1 MKKIIWIIVAVMVMT
16 GSLSACS
23 NKTENNNDT
32 KKIQIVTTIFP
43 EYDWVKNIAGDKADQ
58 IDLTLLAG
66 NGVDLHSYQPSI
78 DDILKISSCDMF
90 IYVGGE
96 SDKWVDDALAQA
108 TNKDMIVINL
118 LDVLG
123 DKVKNEEIVEGM
135 EHEHEHEH
143 DHEHEDD
150 DHDHDEDHDDDHH
163 DHDEDHDHE
172 HEEELDEHV
181 WLSLKN
187 AMLICD
193 KITESLKSIDP
204 SNSDHYQDNA
214 NGYKSKLSI
223 LDAEYNAAVKEASVK
238 TLLFGDRFPFRYMTD
253 DYGLSYY
260 AAFTGCSAETEAS
273 FETVIF
279 LAGKVDE
286 LGLKSILTIEGSDK
300 KIAETIKNSTNTKDQ
315 KILTLNSMQG
325 ITSKDIEGGV
335 TYLSVMTDNLNILKD
350 ALN

>member
-1 MKKIIWIIVAVMVMT
+1 MKKIISIIVAVMLIA

-23 NKTENNNDT
+23 DKQNSDNKQDSQSVSNNSGT
-32 KKIQIVTTIFP
+32 KKLKIVTTIFP
-43 EYDWVKNIAGDKADQ
+43 EYDWVRTIVGENADQ
-58 IDLTLLAG
+58 LDLTMLLD

-78 DDILKISSCDMF
+78 DDILKISTCDMF

-108 TNKDMIVINL
+108 TNKDMVVIDL
-118 LDVLG
+118 LDILG

-135 EHEHEHEH
+135 EHEHEDEDEDH
-143 DHEHEDD
+143 DHEE
-150 DHDHDEDHDDDHH
+150 DHDHDE
-163 DHDEDHDHE
+163 DHE

-181 WLSLKN
+181 WLSLNN
-187 AMLICD
+187 AGIICD
-193 KITESLKSIDP
+193 KITESLKKLDSANADLYQ
-204 SNSDHYQDNA
+204 SNLNA
-214 NGYKSKLSI
+214 YKEKLSS
-223 LDAEYNAAVKEASVK
+223 LDAQYKTAVNESVVK

-279 LAGKVDE
+279 LAGKIDE
-286 LGLKSILTIEGSDK
+286 YNLKSILTIEGSDK
-300 KIAETIKNSTNTKDQ
+300 KIAETIRNNTNTKDQ

-325 ITSKDIEGGV
+325 ITSTDISNGV
-335 TYLSVMTDNLNILKD
+335 TYLTVMTDNLNILKD

>member
-16 GSLSACS
+16 GSMSACS
-23 NKTENNNDT
+23 NKTDNNTDSM
-32 KKIQIVTTIFP
+32 KIQIVTTIFP
-43 EYDWVKNIAGDKADQ
+43 EYDWVKNIAGDKADR
-58 IDLTLLAG
+58 IDLTLLAD

-135 EHEHEHEH
+135 EHEHEH

-193 KITESLKSIDP
+193 KITESLKAIDP

-214 NGYKSKLSI
+214 NGYKGKLSI

>member
-43 EYDWVKNIAGDKADQ
+43 EYDWVKNITGDKADQ
-58 IDLTLLAG
+58 IDLTLLAD

-135 EHEHEHEH
+135 EHEHEH

-193 KITESLKSIDP
+193 KITESLKAIDP

-214 NGYKSKLSI
+214 NGYKGKLSI

-279 LAGKVDE
+279 LAEKVDE

>member
-1 MKKIIWIIVAVMVMT
+1 MKKLILIIVAVMVMA

-23 NKTENNNDT
+23 DKQNTDDDT
-32 KKIQIVTTIFP
+32 KKINIVTTIFP
-43 EYDWVKNIAGDKADQ
+43 EYDWVRNIVGDKIEQ
-58 IDLTLLAG
+58 IELTLLTDT
-66 NGVDLHSYQPSI
+66 GVDLHSYQPSI
-78 DDILKISSCDMF
+78 SDILKISTCDMF

-108 TNKDMIVINL
+108 TNKDMVVVNL

-135 EHEHEHEH
+135 EHEH
-143 DHEHEDD
+143 DD
-150 DHDHDEDHDDDHH
+150 DHDHDEDH
-163 DHDEDHDHE
+163 E
-172 HEEELDEHV
+172 HEEEFDEHV

-193 KITESLKSIDP
+193 KITESLKTIDP
-204 SNSDHYQDNA
+204 SNADHYQDNA
-214 NGYKSKLSI
+214 NGYKGKLSM
-223 LDAEYNAAVKEASVK
+223 LDAEYNAAVGNAQVK

-273 FETVIF
+273 FEPVIF
-279 LAGKVDE
+279 LSGKVDE

-300 KIAETIKNSTNTKDQ
+300 KIAETIKNNTATKDQ
-315 KILTLNSMQG
+315 KILTLNSIQG
-325 ITSKDIEGGV
+325 ITSTDIKNGV
-335 TYLSVMTDNLNILKD
+335 TYLSIMTDNLNILKE
-350 ALN
+350 ALIS

>member
-43 EYDWVKNIAGDKADQ
+43 EYDWVKNITGDKADQ
-58 IDLTLLAG
+58 IDLTLLAD

-135 EHEHEHEH
+135 EHEH

-193 KITESLKSIDP
+193 KITESLKAIDP
-204 SNSDHYQDNA
+204 SNSDYYQDNA
-214 NGYKSKLSI
+214 NGYKGKLSI

-273 FETVIF
+273 FETIVF
-279 LAGKVDE
+279 LAGKIDE
-286 LGLKSILTIEGSDK
+286 LGLHSVLTIEGNDHR
-300 KIAETIKNSTNTKDQ
+300 IAETVIANTTAKNQ
-315 KILTLNSMQG
+315 KILTMNSLQST
-325 ITSKDIEGGV
+325 TSRDV
-335 TYLSVMTDNLNILKD
+335 TNGTSYLTVMTENLNTLKE
-350 ALN
+350 ALK